1 MSKFTRR
8 LLRPLQNVWDDWA
21 SARDARELAELGLL
35 GAEFE
40 RNRALAAEQ
49 LEPAYERYV
58 NGVSTRDMAVSWE
71 TACLIYA
78 LAGVLRPRE
87 ILDLGSGFSSY
98 VLRTYATRAEHECQ
112 VTSVDDDRHW
122 LKQTENHLAQHGLP
136 TDRVL
141 HWDEFRHA
149 PTAGRFDLVF
159 HDLGNMDTRAIALPT
174 VLQTLT
180 QTGVL
185 VLDDMHKRHYR
196 QKAER
201 YVGSQGWRLL
211 SARTQTLDP
220 FGRYSKIALRRRA

>member
-1 MSKFTRR
+1 MSQFSRQVI
-8 LLRPLQNVWDDWA
+8 RPLQNLWDDWA

-35 GAEFE
+35 NAEFE
-40 RNRALAAEQ
+40 RGRALAAEQ
-49 LEPAYERYV
+49 LQPAYEQYV
-58 NGVSTRDMAVSWE
+58 NGVSSSDMAVSWE

-98 VLRTYATRAEHECQ
+98 VLRTYATTADHECQ
-112 VTSVDDDRHW
+112 VTSVDDHRHW
-122 LKQTENHLAQHGLP
+122 LKQTENYLAQHGLP

-141 HWDEFRHA
+141 HWDDFCQTL
-149 PTAGRFDLVF
+149 PTGRFDLVF
-159 HDLGNMDTRAIALPT
+159 HDLGNMDTRAMALPT

-180 QTGVL
+180 PTGVL
-185 VLDDMHKRHYR
+185 VLDDMHKRRYR

-201 YVGSQGWRLL
+201 HAESQGWRLL

-220 FGRYSKIALRRRA
+220 IGRYSKIALRRSA